1 MFAGIKKTAMNLR
14 IEELCKQRG
23 MRMSDL
29 AAKTGVNSANLA
41 YSLKGNPTLSRLEA
55 VAGVLGVGIAELFAK
70 PRSYSNEVQ
79 GYLEYQ
85 DGIHIVSGID
95 DIIAAETSIPGL
107 LSVPVYTDIKTLR
120 KQVKDFI
127 HNCIKK
133 ETDVAFIAGRI
144 DHREL
149 FHLCWDGDS
158 ERFLLTLMSKN
169 TVFSF
174 DILEYGDPDDGY
186 DIDGPM
192 GLVQMLINDL
202 EASLECVDCIDNDN
216 VYIDK

>member
-1 MFAGIKKTAMNLR
+1 MYLTNGMNLR

-23 MRMSDL
+23 LRMSDL
-29 AAKTGVNSANLA
+29 AAKMGVNQANLA
-41 YSLKGNPTLSRLEA
+41 SSLKGNPTVSRLEA
-55 VAGVLGVGIAELFAK
+55 VANVLGVGIADLFVK
-70 PRSYSNEVQ
+70 PSSCNNVVN
-79 GYLEYQ
+79 GYLEVN
-85 DGIHIVSGID
+85 DDIHKISSID
-95 DIIAAETSIPGL
+95 DLLSTESSIPGMIN
-107 LSVPVYTDIKTLR
+107 VPVYSDIKNLR

-133 ETDVAFIAGRI
+133 EGGSAFIAGRI

-158 ERFLLTLMSKN
+158 RQFLLTLMSKN
-169 TVFSF
+169 TIFPF
-174 DILEYGDPDDGY
+174 DLLEYDDPDDGY

-202 EASLECVDCIDNDN
+202 ESSLESVDDSL
-216 VYIDK
+216 

>member
-1 MFAGIKKTAMNLR
+1 MKLI

-23 MRMSDL
+23 LRMRDI
-29 AAKTGVNSANLA
+29 AAKMGVNQANLA
-41 YSLKGNPTLSRLEA
+41 SSLKGNPTVSRLEA
-55 VAGVLGVGIAELFAK
+55 VANVLGVGIADLFAK
-70 PRSYSNEVQ
+70 PSSSNNTVQ
-79 GYLEYQ
+79 GYLECK
-85 DGIHIVSGID
+85 DGIHKVSCID
-95 DIIAAETSIPGL
+95 DLLSAETSIPGL
-107 LSVPVYTDIKTLR
+107 INVPIYSDIKNLR

-133 ETDVAFIAGRI
+133 EGGSAFIAGKI

-158 ERFLLTLMSKN
+158 RQFLLTLMSKN
-169 TVFSF
+169 TIYPF
-174 DILEYGDPDDGY
+174 DLLEYGDPDDGY

-202 EASLECVDCIDNDN
+202 ESSLESVDDSL
-216 VYIDK
+216 